1 MTMTPPNPTPR
12 NTPSARGLAM
22 RNLHQQGTFVM
33 PNAWDA
39 GSARLLEAEG
49 FQAIG
54 TTSAG
59 LAFSMG
65 RPDSSDAVSRD
76 EMLRAIEKIAG
87 SVSIPVN
94 ADLEAGYG
102 EHCADVAYTI
112 ALAIHAGASGGNIE
126 DASGDASKPL
136 FDKAHA
142 AERIA
147 AARAAADASGVPFT
161 LTARCDA
168 FLSRHPDALAQSIER
183 CQLYRQA
190 GADCLFVP
198 GLREPSQ
205 VQALVQAVQAPVNV
219 VMGLSGCSW
228 NHADL
233 SAWGVRRISTGGSLA
248 RACLALV
255 RNAAR
260 EMREHGR
267 FRFADQQI
275 PDEELCRF
283 FASYPH
289 A

>member
-1 MTMTPPNPTPR
+1 MTTTPPNPAPR
-12 NTPSARGLAM
+12 KTSSERGLAM
-22 RNLHQQGTFVM
+22 RALHQQGTFVM

-59 LAFSMG
+59 IAFSMG
-65 RPDSSDAVSRD
+65 RPDSADAVSRD
-76 EMLRAIEKIAG
+76 EMLRAIEKIAAA
-87 SVSIPVN
+87 VRVPVN

-102 EHCADVAYTI
+102 EHCTDVAYTI
-112 ALAIHAGASGGNIE
+112 ALAIQAGASGGNIE
-126 DASGDASKPL
+126 DASGDASAPL
-136 FDKAHA
+136 FERARA

-147 AARAAADASGVPFT
+147 AARAAADASGTPFV

-168 FLSRHPDALAQSIER
+168 FLCGHPDALAQSIER

-198 GLREPSQ
+198 GLREPAQ

-228 NHADL
+228 THANL

-260 EMREHGR
+260 DMRDHGH
-267 FRFADQQI
+267 FRFAHQQI
-275 PDEELCRF
+275 PDDELCRF